1 MYYTVAYCM
10 CIRIIYIYINY
21 MFFKC
26 FSDIH
31 TNPSILVEACPLR
44 RTCLD
49 ITRLF
54 PPSSLPCPSHLPRS
68 GAMDGVEGLFQEEF
82 RKLTLSCSWSNWP
95 KHVESSPENEI
106 MVYSNWDIQ
115 AVKKRNGTNW
125 WGKQEPTLLRPG
137 GVMFFYF
144 FSGGVYDVPSGK
156 HTENDGTSS
165 PFLIGKSTKNEPF
178 SSSQTVSHYQ
188 V

>member
-1 MYYTVAYCM
+1 
-10 CIRIIYIYINY
+10 

-54 PPSSLPCPSHLPRS
+54 PPSSLPCPWHLPRS

-95 KHVESSPENEI
+95 NHVESSPENEI

-125 WGKQEPTLLRPG
+125 MGKTRANLSKAWRSH
-137 GVMFFYF
+137 VFF
-144 FSGGVYDVPSGK
+144 FSGGFYDVPSGK
-156 HTENDGTSS
+156 HTKNDGTS
-165 PFLIGKSTKNEPF
+165 PFLIGKSTKTWAIFKFANC
-178 SSSQTVSHYQ
+178 
-188 V
+188 